1 MIELVLITLYFL
13 SSSFIYGYYVLR
25 RAFWVVR
32 ILEPRDR
39 LKISFIYGLPFV
51 AIFSILLWITSP
63 LIVFTAFPFIIISA
77 SLVVERNPNWVMPL
91 LLKHIDTSEL
101 MEEDKENPRIE
112 ELRQKLMASVQ
123 CNQEVID
130 RVVKQIEMFRNMVK
144 STEQSINQTEEE
156 NNEEEISQ
164 TEPNI
169 IQVRNPDALY
179 VGAEEDT
186 NMENNNKIETPKII
200 EKLNED
206 VDNNLKDLD
215 LDSITK
221 MTEDALNDA
230 VTGSKEFQSKIKK
243 LEQISSS
250 KDKE

>member
-1 MIELVLITLYFL
+1 MIELILVTLYFL

-32 ILEPRDR
+32 ILEPKDR

-91 LLKHIDTSEL
+91 LLKHIDTSEI
-101 MEEDKENPRIE
+101 MEGEKENPRIE

-144 STEQSINQTEEE
+144 KTEESLE
-156 NNEEEISQ
+156 QKEEPEEEI
-164 TEPNI
+164 TNPEPAV

-179 VGAEEDT
+179 TAPMEETT
-186 NMENNNKIETPKII
+186 NNEPKVESPSIL
-200 EKLNED
+200 EKLDKD
-206 VDNNLKDLD
+206 VGKELEEIDLHK
-215 LDSITK
+215 ITE
-221 MTEDALNDA
+221 MTEPELDNA
-230 VTGSKEFQSKIKK
+230 VKGTDEFKEKMRK
-243 LEQISSS
+243 LQEISSS